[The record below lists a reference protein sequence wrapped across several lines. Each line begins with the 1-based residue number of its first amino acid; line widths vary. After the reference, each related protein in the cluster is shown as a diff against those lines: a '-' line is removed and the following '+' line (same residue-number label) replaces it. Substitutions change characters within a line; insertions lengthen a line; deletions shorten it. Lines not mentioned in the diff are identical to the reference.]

1 MHLFCVGLV
10 QRLLATPFEQT
21 HITNEGRG
29 VAPVS
34 LLELEAAVAL
44 EPLELELLELAPLE
58 LELLEPELL
67 EALEPPISDTQP
79 LPLNLNPV
87 SQLAQIAAF

>member
-44 EPLELELLELAPLE
+44 EPLELEPLE